1 MLVFKA
7 IDSSGEITNFKQRI
21 TIAWNVLIIFY
32 TQVKINNL
40 TLFRLALYKKIY
52 IICEHYPDTLWS
64 LY

>member
-1 MLVFKA
+1 MLIFKA

-40 TLFRLALYKKIY
+40 TLFRLALYKKKIY
-52 IICEHYPDTLWS
+52 NL
-64 LY
+64 